1 MGELE
6 IKLQEKILRLLK
18 GCLSAWAEYLEAKKG
33 EDK

>member
-18 GCLSAWAEYLEAKKG
+18 GSLSDWAEYLDAKK
-33 EDK
+33 EDIK